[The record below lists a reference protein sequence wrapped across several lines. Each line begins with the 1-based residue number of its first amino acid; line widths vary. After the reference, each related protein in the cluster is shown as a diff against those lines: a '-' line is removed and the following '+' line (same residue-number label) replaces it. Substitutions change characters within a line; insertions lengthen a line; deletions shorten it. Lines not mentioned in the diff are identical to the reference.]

1 MSLSFSTNGISSSWL
16 AAMTTGLPEF
26 AKVIDGGD
34 YTVAG
39 QQSLLFSDLG
49 TIVAANADQ
58 DISTEVIDMVQGLI
72 QRQIEAGHGS
82 DGFAR
87 IIESIKAN

>member
-1 MSLSFSTNGISSSWL
+1 MSAPWL
-16 AAMTTGLPEF
+16 AAMTTGLPGF
-26 AKVIDGGD
+26 ATVIDGGD

-49 TIVAANADQ
+49 TIVAASAEQ
-58 DISTEVIDMVQGLI
+58 DISTEVIDMVQRLI
-72 QRQIEAGHGS
+72 QRQVEAGYGS

-87 IIESIKAN
+87 IIESIKAG